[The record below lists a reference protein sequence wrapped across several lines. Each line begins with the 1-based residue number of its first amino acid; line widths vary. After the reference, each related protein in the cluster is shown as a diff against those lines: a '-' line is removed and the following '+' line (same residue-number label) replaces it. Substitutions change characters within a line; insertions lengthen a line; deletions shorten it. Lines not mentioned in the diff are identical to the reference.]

1 MKGRIDKVEGG
12 KVRMGAASYAYVSR
26 TMGVYITT
34 SGGTASGSVSGQHVT
49 EYSISVPGKSY
60 TFNYWRPSS
69 ATQVC
74 IAFLDANN
82 TLLDAVYGGSS
93 GQTSG
98 VYATPAGCTKVRI
111 YGIYR
116 QNNYVYATMT
126 PTVPEGS
133 LNMVEIKV
141 RRPGTNFSQVV
152 WPNVTTYRITN
163 AHIVYSS
170 GNTVLAANGG
180 DFARAYGDIEAT
192 LGTQTTITRDVI
204 LNPIRIRMNDHL
216 VIDGVDQQIYYIS
229 GNRVL
234 AKDLKTAYA
243 RYGTAAQI
251 IFGYNGQ
258 EVELRVEQHPNVVV
272 SSGIDENTKNITGYR
287 IELNNTDFTP
297 SGGSATVTGYKQ
309 FTAQPYELWTSGAIT
324 HGSTVSGEEEQTP
337 GSISVSPSGATISGT
352 TITFPANTGSS
363 EKVYTVTGR
372 WSSYTATEYAYVY
385 GTDTGKTYTD
395 LRITSF
401 DYPNSRIIPAS
412 GGSMYPTVA
421 ISIKCNGTT
430 MTGSVSDGS
439 TVCEVSGG
447 GMTATVNLAYSG
459 APNGFV
465 SANSLGTNA
474 TSSATLLASVSVT
487 ATKGSLSA
495 TSATRNVSQERNV
508 KSVYSQGTYAITS
521 MSVTPKIGSTAI
533 SGAIP
538 AKSATVK
545 LEILVSGSGTTT
557 RYRYTSGAYSGGD
570 TVSDTDKSLS
580 QADLASLSVVISGGS
595 AVTVSNLEFTASNQH
610 NLTDKTYDIS
620 ATYEGTTRTASVQQ
634 AADTKE
640 NGSATPYGSLALS
653 SNNLTAGGGYVDV
666 IATARSTAGK
676 VWASDGMP
684 VSGESSTIDNT
695 SSVLLDITQSSQGA
709 FPSVTS
715 IATDTTNHTKT
726 FRISHRDMTNN
737 ITTDT
742 ISVTARN
749 GSAQSSAL
757 SYSVS
762 NALETTEYEEEGE
775 VSWGGSYPLASN
787 YGVSLTLADFT
798 SQDSPAPFTGGTTTY
813 SATAYHDVSD
823 YHDGTVPINTYRRYT
838 SWSAEKDDSYH
849 KELVSTTYDTQK
861 YRGVVIPGST
871 RRITT
876 DGLSIT
882 GPSWVSIDT
891 SAKVITVNEQGDNDA
906 RNATIIATNTS
917 DPNMPK
923 AKSEVTIYQA
933 KFSDLAVSPSSLI
946 FEPTGGSQTF
956 NIDYIRT
963 NWAITHSGQGNDD
976 PITLVT
982 PTSGGGSRGT
992 QIVTV
997 SVAENNT
1004 DMPQFAEIL
1013 VSPIPANPDV
1023 LSQPIDVYV
1032 KTATVHYDYIGWAQC
1047 SWVSSNKIRYEL
1059 FIQNR
1064 KSGIATFQDVS
1075 FRIRS
1080 TANASADPST
1090 GQSERSVYVGTV
1102 SVPGGDTITKI
1113 ASGEISMPT
1122 RDSSRIY
1129 YSILEHAKIHS
1140 DYWPFEEMID
1150 E

>member
-34 SGGTASGSVSGQHVT
+34 SGGTASGSVRGQHVT

-98 VYATPAGCTKVRI
+98 VYTTPAGCTKVRI

-116 QNNYVYATMT
+116 KNNYVYATMT

-152 WPNVTTYRITN
+152 WPTVTTYRITN
-163 AHIVYSS
+163 ARLVYS

-180 DFARAYGDIEAT
+180 DFVMAYGDIEAT
-192 LGTQTTITRDVI
+192 LGTQTTVTRNVVLTPLRIT
-204 LNPIRIRMNDHL
+204 PNDHL

-243 RYGTAAQI
+243 PYGTATTV
-251 IFGYNGQ
+251 IFGYMGQ
-258 EVELRVEQHPNVVV
+258 EVSLYVQQRRNIVE
-272 SSGIDENTKNITGYR
+272 SSGLTNKSYTGYR

-309 FTAQPYELWTSGAIT
+309 FTAQPYESWTSGAVT
-324 HGSTVSGEEEQTP
+324 YGSTVSGEEEQTP

-421 ISIKCNGTT
+421 VSIKCNGTT

-459 APNGFV
+459 APNGLV
-465 SANSLGTNA
+465 SANSLGTNE

-508 KSVYSQGTYAITS
+508 KTVYSQGTYAITS

-538 AKSATVK
+538 AKSATVT

-570 TVSDTDKSLS
+570 TVTDTDKPLS
-580 QADLASLSVVISGGS
+580 QADLASLSVTSGGS

-610 NLTDKTYDIS
+610 NLTAKTYSIS
-620 ATYEGTTRTASVQQ
+620 ANYEGTTRTASVQQ
-634 AADTKE
+634 AADAKKD
-640 NGSATPYGSLALS
+640 GSATPSIALALS
-653 SNNLTAGGGYVDV
+653 SNNLTAGGGYVDL
-666 IATARSTAGK
+666 IATAYSTAGK
-676 VWASDGMP
+676 VWESDGTP
-684 VSGESSTIDNT
+684 VSGESSTTDNT

-709 FPSVTS
+709 FPSVTP

-742 ISVTARN
+742 ISVTASN

-762 NALETTEYEEEGE
+762 NALETTEYEEEGT
-775 VSWGGSYPLASN
+775 VVWGGSYPIASN
-787 YGVSLTLADFT
+787 YKATLTLDNYN
-798 SQDSPAPFTGGTTTY
+798 SQSAPAPFYGGTTSYTA
-813 SATAYHDVSD
+813 SAYHDVSY

-838 SWSAEKDDSYH
+838 SWSAEKDDSSH
-849 KELVSTTYDTQK
+849 KELVSTTYDTSR
-861 YRGVVIPGST
+861 YRGVLITGST
-871 RRITT
+871 RRIP
-876 DGLSIT
+876 DGLSLS
-882 GPSWVSIDT
+882 GPSWVGIDA
-891 SAKVITVNEQGDNDA
+891 SAKVITINAQEDNDA
-906 RNATIIATNTS
+906 RAGDIVATNTT
-917 DPNMPK
+917 DPNH
-923 AKSEVTIYQA
+923 ATASRTIYQA
-933 KFSDLAVSPSSLI
+933 AYASLSASVESLV
-946 FEPTGGSQTF
+946 FEPEGGYATF
-956 NIDYIRT
+956 NINWIRT
-963 NWAITHSGQGNDD
+963 AWAIKHIGIGGDD
-976 PITLVT
+976 PVSSIR
-982 PTSGGGSRGT
+982 PASGG
-992 QIVTV
+992 
-997 SVAENNT
+997 SVNGRNT
-1004 DMPQFAEIL
+1004 DSVEVNVIANSRDVPVFGEIAIMPTADNVEPL
-1013 VSPIPANPDV
+1013 Y
-1023 LSQPIDVYV
+1023 IDIMV
-1032 KTATVHYDYIGWAQC
+1032 KTSTVHHDYAGSANCVWINNSRFEYQVYLQNRTSADKIFYNVYLDIV
-1047 SWVSSNKIRYEL
+1047 STDNASSNP
-1059 FIQNR
+1059 
-1064 KSGIATFQDVS
+1064 
-1075 FRIRS
+1075 
-1080 TANASADPST
+1080 AS
-1090 GQSERSVYVGTV
+1090 GQSERRIYLGNLTAI
-1102 SVPGGDTITKI
+1102 GGDDITV
-1113 ASGEISMPT
+1113 AAQGEYTMARESGK
-1122 RDSSRIY
+1122 Y
-1129 YSILEHAKIHS
+1129 YWAKLEGVYS
-1140 DYWPFEEMID
+1140 EYMPFEEA
-1150 E
+1150 ESPE

>member
-98 VYATPAGCTKVRI
+98 VYTTPAGCTKVRI

-152 WPNVTTYRITN
+152 WPTVTTYRITN
-163 AHIVYSS
+163 ARLVYSGS
-170 GNTVLAANGG
+170 TVLAANGG
-180 DFARAYGDIEAT
+180 DFAMAYGDIEAT
-192 LGTQTTITRDVI
+192 LGTQTTVTRNVVLTPLRIT
-204 LNPIRIRMNDHL
+204 PNDHL
-216 VIDGVDQQIYYIS
+216 VIDGVDQQIYSIS

-243 RYGTAAQI
+243 PYGTATTV
-251 IFGYNGQ
+251 IFGYMGQ
-258 EVELRVEQHPNVVV
+258 EVPLYVQQRRNIVE
-272 SSGIDENTKNITGYR
+272 SSGLTNKSYTGYR

-297 SGGSATVTGYKQ
+297 SGGSATVTGYAQ
-309 FTAQPYELWTSGAIT
+309 FTARPYESWTSGAVT
-324 HGSTVSGEEEQTP
+324 YGSTVSSEEEQTP

-465 SANSLGTNA
+465 SANSLGTNE

-508 KSVYSQGTYAITS
+508 KSVYSQGTYSITS

-538 AKSATVK
+538 AKSATVT

-640 NGSATPYGSLALS
+640 NGSATPYVSLALS
-653 SNNLTAGGGYVDV
+653 SNNITAGGGYVDI

-676 VWASDGMP
+676 VWASDGTP

-709 FPSVTS
+709 FPSVTP
-715 IATDTTNHTKT
+715 IAVDTTAHTKT
-726 FRISHRDMTNN
+726 FRIAHRDMTNN
-737 ITTDT
+737 VTIDSLSVVAKNGTT
-742 ISVTARN
+742 
-749 GSAQSSAL
+749 QSSAL
-757 SYSVS
+757 QYSVS
-762 NALETTEYEEEGE
+762 NALETTEYEEEGT
-775 VSWGGSYPLASN
+775 VVWGTTYTEIQEYIVALSIGAY
-787 YGVSLTLADFT
+787 T
-798 SQDSPAPFTGGTTTY
+798 SPDSPAPSNGGSTTY
-813 SATAYHDVSD
+813 SVSARHRTND
-823 YHDGTVPINTYRRYT
+823 YRDGTVTINYYRRYT
-838 SWSAEKDDSYH
+838 SWSAEKDDASH
-849 KELVSTTYDTQK
+849 KELVRTEYDTTTYAHQFVPNSQRIVTGDSAAISVVGGTPSWLQITPTDATHGTIQFSAQSVDNAVRYVTIRATHADDDTAYAQSTVWQQA
-861 YRGVVIPGST
+861 YQSLTASPLRINFGWRGNQSQIVDVDARYVTWGMVFTGGWFSVEISTDGGITYVTADETTIYGST
-871 RRITT
+871 S
-876 DGLSIT
+876 GL
-882 GPSWVSIDT
+882 
-891 SAKVITVNEQGDNDA
+891 A
-906 RNATIIATNTS
+906 
-917 DPNMPK
+917 
-923 AKSEVTIYQA
+923 QA
-933 KFSDLAVSPSSLI
+933 KLRIIPLSPNDPDHNPTGYSEIRLGNITLAANPSVEGVSPLYLQI
-946 FEPTGGSQTF
+946 TQDAYDGGLPT
-956 NIDYIRT
+956 N
-963 NWAITHSGQGNDD
+963 
-976 PITLVT
+976 
-982 PTSGGGSRGT
+982 
-992 QIVTV
+992 
-997 SVAENNT
+997 E
-1004 DMPQFAEIL
+1004 
-1013 VSPIPANPDV
+1013 
-1023 LSQPIDVYV
+1023 
-1032 KTATVHYDYIGWAQC
+1032 
-1047 SWVSSNKIRYEL
+1047 
-1059 FIQNR
+1059 
-1064 KSGIATFQDVS
+1064 
-1075 FRIRS
+1075 
-1080 TANASADPST
+1080 
-1090 GQSERSVYVGTV
+1090 
-1102 SVPGGDTITKI
+1102 
-1113 ASGEISMPT
+1113 
-1122 RDSSRIY
+1122 
-1129 YSILEHAKIHS
+1129 
-1140 DYWPFEEMID
+1140 
-1150 E
+1150 

>member
-98 VYATPAGCTKVRI
+98 VYTTPAGCTKVRI

-116 QNNYVYATMT
+116 SSNLVYATMT

-152 WPNVTTYRITN
+152 WPTVTTYRITN
-163 AHIVYSS
+163 ARLVYS

-180 DFARAYGDIEAT
+180 DFVMAYGDIEAT
-192 LGTQTTITRDVI
+192 LGTQTTITRNVV
-204 LNPIRIRMNDHL
+204 LTPLRITPNDHL
-216 VIDGVDQQIYYIS
+216 VIDGVDTQVYYIS

-234 AKDLKTAYA
+234 AKDLKTAEA
-243 RYGTAAQI
+243 PYGTATTV
-251 IFGYNGQ
+251 IFGYMGQ
-258 EVELRVEQHPNVVV
+258 EVPLYVQQQR
-272 SSGIDENTKNITGYR
+272 NIIESQGLTNKSYTGYR

-297 SGGSATVTGYKQ
+297 SGGSATVTGYAQ
-309 FTAQPYELWTSGAIT
+309 FTARPYESWTSGAVT
-324 HGSTVSGEEEQTP
+324 YGSTVSGEEEQTP

-363 EKVYTVTGR
+363 EKVYTVTGS

-465 SANSLGTNA
+465 SANSLGTNE

-508 KSVYSQGTYAITS
+508 KTVYSQGTYAITS

-538 AKSATVK
+538 AKSATVT

-557 RYRYTSGAYSGGD
+557 RYSYTSGAYSGGD
-570 TVSDTDKSLS
+570 TVTDTDKPLS
-580 QADLASLSVVISGGS
+580 QADLASLTVTSGGS
-595 AVTVSNLEFTASNQH
+595 AVAVSNLEFTADNQH
-610 NLTDKTYDIS
+610 NLTAKTYSIS
-620 ATYEGTTRTASVQQ
+620 ANYEGTTRTATVQQ
-634 AADTKE
+634 AADAKKD
-640 NGSATPYGSLALS
+640 GSATPSIALALS
-653 SNNLTAGGGYVDV
+653 SNNLTAGGGYIDL
-666 IATARSTAGK
+666 IATAYSTAGK
-676 VWASDGMP
+676 VWESDGTP
-684 VSGESSTIDNT
+684 VSGESSTTDNT

-709 FPSVTS
+709 FPSVTP
-715 IATDTTNHTKT
+715 IGADTTAHTKT

-775 VSWGGSYPLASN
+775 VVWGTPYAEVQE
-787 YGVSLTLADFT
+787 YFVSFSIAAYDD
-798 SQDSPAPFTGGTTTY
+798 SSSPAPWYGATTNY
-813 SATAYHDVSD
+813 SVSGRHSTKD
-823 YHDGTVPINTYRRYT
+823 YRDGTVTINYYRRYT
-838 SWSAEKDDSYH
+838 SWSAEKDDTSH
-849 KELVSTTYDTQK
+849 KELVRTEYDTTTYAHNFIQNSQK
-861 YRGVVIPGST
+861 
-871 RRITT
+871 
-876 DGLSIT
+876 
-882 GPSWVSIDT
+882 
-891 SAKVITVNEQGDNDA
+891 
-906 RNATIIATNTS
+906 
-917 DPNMPK
+917 
-923 AKSEVTIYQA
+923 
-933 KFSDLAVSPSSLI
+933 
-946 FEPTGGSQTF
+946 
-956 NIDYIRT
+956 
-963 NWAITHSGQGNDD
+963 
-976 PITLVT
+976 
-982 PTSGGGSRGT
+982 
-992 QIVTV
+992 IVTGDPV
-997 SVAENNT
+997 SVAKRYPSVDWVTVDESAKT
-1004 DMPQFAEIL
+1004 ITFADQTVEGSPQRYTPIVATNLSAPTAVTASITVWQQAYQML
-1013 VSPIPANPDV
+1013 YASPLTYNFDWQNP
-1023 LSQPIDVYV
+1023 
-1032 KTATVHYDYIGWAQC
+1032 
-1047 SWVSSNKIRYEL
+1047 R
-1059 FIQNR
+1059 
-1064 KSGIATFQDVS
+1064 SGIASITAWYVQFKIVRTGVWYVLQISFDDGATFEAVDYDATYGITTGALYPKL
-1075 FRIRS
+1075 RILPTTNYGEEIRIG
-1080 TANASADPST
+1080 AVDLVPVDA
-1090 GQSERSVYVGTV
+1090 ERIQTV
-1102 SVPGGDTITKI
+1102 RLRLEQEAYDGGL
-1113 ASGEISMPT
+1113 PT
-1122 RDSSRIY
+1122 D
-1129 YSILEHAKIHS
+1129 
-1140 DYWPFEEMID
+1140 
-1150 E
+1150 

>member
-1 MKGRIDKVEGG
+1 MIAKKIKDLKSARYRFGSP
-12 KVRMGAASYAYVSR
+12 SYSFTSR

-98 VYATPAGCTKVRI
+98 VYTTPAGCTKVRI

-126 PTVPEGS
+126 PTVTEGVMK
-133 LNMVEIKV
+133 LKEIRMKPTGASV
-141 RRPGTNFSQVV
+141 SQVV
-152 WPNVTTYRITN
+152 WPTETTYQIIEARLR
-163 AHIVYSS
+163 YSGGS
-170 GNTVLAANGG
+170 ILAANGG
-180 DFARAYGDIEAT
+180 DFVMAYGDIRVTRGEDVTT
-192 LGTQTTITRDVI
+192 LYDQILTPLRIT
-204 LNPIRIRMNDHL
+204 PNDNL

-243 RYGTAAQI
+243 PYGTATTV
-251 IFGYNGQ
+251 IFGYMGQ
-258 EVELRVEQHPNVVV
+258 EVPKYVQQRRNIVE
-272 SSGIDENTKNITGYR
+272 SSGLTNKSYTGYR

-297 SGGSATVTGYKQ
+297 SGGTATVTGYAQ
-309 FTAQPYELWTSGAIT
+309 FTARPYESWTSGAVT
-324 HGSTVSGEEEQTP
+324 YGSTVSGEEEQTP

-465 SANSLGTNA
+465 SANSLGTNE

-538 AKSATVK
+538 AKSATVT

-570 TVSDTDKSLS
+570 TVTDTDKPLS
-580 QADLASLSVVISGGS
+580 QADLASLSVTSGGS
-595 AVTVSNLEFTASNQH
+595 SVTISDLEFTADNQH
-610 NLTDKTYDIS
+610 NLAAKTYSIS

-634 AADTKE
+634 AADRKID
-640 NGSATPYGSLALS
+640 GSATYYATLS
-653 SNNLTAGGGYVDV
+653 EVSNQNTLWAGGGSVYVEASAYH
-666 IATARSTAGK
+666 IAGK
-676 VWASDGMP
+676 VWESDGAA
-684 VSGESSTIDNT
+684 VTGESETTYDLDALRLVLAVDSASIFAVALDSTTSTSRIYRID
-695 SSVLLDITQSSQGA
+695 
-709 FPSVTS
+709 
-715 IATDTTNHTKT
+715 
-726 FRISHRDMTNN
+726 HRDMKNN
-737 ITTDT
+737 ATTDACSVAAINGNDPAASQAT
-742 ISVTARN
+742 SAALTYSVTN
-749 GSAQSSAL
+749 
-757 SYSVS
+757 V
-762 NALETTEYEEEGE
+762 LETTEYSVPGE
-775 VSWGGSYPLASN
+775 IVWRTPYQQYRRYFVNFAIAN
-787 YGVSLTLADFT
+787 YT
-798 SQDSPAPFTGGTTTY
+798 SGESPAPFLG
-813 SATAYHDVSD
+813 
-823 YHDGTVPINTYRRYT
+823 
-838 SWSAEKDDSYH
+838 
-849 KELVSTTYDTQK
+849 
-861 YRGVVIPGST
+861 GST
-871 RRITT
+871 RYTAAGSHQEATFRDGVQPVPVYRHYSSWSSANDDDNHRYLVRTDENTYTETVSDWATVWGDTVSVGKQYASVDWVTVDESTQTITFAAQT
-876 DGLSIT
+876 QEGAPQRYTPI
-882 GPSWVSIDT
+882 V
-891 SAKVITVNEQGDNDA
+891 
-906 RNATIIATNTS
+906 ATNTS
-917 DPNMPK
+917 APNT
-923 AKSEVTIYQA
+923 VTA
-933 KFSDLAVSPSSLI
+933 S
-946 FEPTGGSQTF
+946 
-956 NIDYIRT
+956 
-963 NWAITHSGQGNDD
+963 
-976 PITLVT
+976 
-982 PTSGGGSRGT
+982 
-992 QIVTV
+992 VTV
-997 SVAENNT
+997 WQQAYQ
-1004 DMPQFAEIL
+1004 MLYA
-1013 VSPIPANPDV
+1013 SPLTYNFDWQNP
-1023 LSQPIDVYV
+1023 
-1032 KTATVHYDYIGWAQC
+1032 
-1047 SWVSSNKIRYEL
+1047 R
-1059 FIQNR
+1059 
-1064 KSGIATFQDVS
+1064 SGIASITAWYVQFKIVRTGVWYVIQISFDAGATFEDVDYDATYGITTGALYPKL
-1075 FRIRS
+1075 RILPTTNYGEEIRIG
-1080 TANASADPST
+1080 AVNLVPENAADVP
-1090 GQSERSVYVGTV
+1090 TV
-1102 SVPGGDTITKI
+1102 RLRLEQEAYDGGRITN
-1113 ASGEISMPT
+1113 
-1122 RDSSRIY
+1122 
-1129 YSILEHAKIHS
+1129 
-1140 DYWPFEEMID
+1140 
-1150 E
+1150 

>member
-98 VYATPAGCTKVRI
+98 VYTTPAGCTKVRI

-152 WPNVTTYRITN
+152 WPTVTTYRITN
-163 AHIVYSS
+163 ARIVYS

-180 DFARAYGDIEAT
+180 DYAMAYGDIEAT
-192 LGTQTTITRDVI
+192 LGTQTTITRNVV
-204 LNPIRIRMNDHL
+204 LTPLRITPNDHL

-243 RYGTAAQI
+243 PYGTATTV
-251 IFGYNGQ
+251 IFGYMGQ
-258 EVELRVEQHPNVVV
+258 EVPLYVQQRRNIVE
-272 SSGIDENTKNITGYR
+272 SSGLTNKSYTGYR

-309 FTAQPYELWTSGAIT
+309 FTAQPYESWTSGAVT
-324 HGSTVSGEEEQTP
+324 YGSTVSGEEEQTP

-421 ISIKCNGTT
+421 VSIKCNGTT

-465 SANSLGTNA
+465 AANSLGTNE

-495 TSATRNVSQERNV
+495 TSATRNVSQERNI

-538 AKSATVK
+538 AKSATVT

-570 TVSDTDKSLS
+570 TVTDTDKPLS
-580 QADLASLSVVISGGS
+580 QADLASLSVTSGGS
-595 AVTVSNLEFTASNQH
+595 SVAVSNLEFTADNQH
-610 NLTDKTYDIS
+610 NLTAKTYSIS
-620 ATYEGTTRTASVQQ
+620 ANYEGTTRTASVQQ
-634 AADTKE
+634 AADAKKD
-640 NGSATPYGSLALS
+640 GSATPSISLALS
-653 SNNLTAGGGYVDV
+653 SNNLTAGGGYVDL
-666 IATARSTAGK
+666 IATAYSTAGK
-676 VWASDGMP
+676 VWESDGTP
-684 VSGESSTIDNT
+684 VSGESSTTDNT

-709 FPSVTS
+709 FPSVTP

-775 VSWGGSYPLASN
+775 VSWGGSYPIASN
-787 YGVSLTLADFT
+787 YGATLTLDNYN
-798 SQDSPAPFTGGTTTY
+798 SQSAPAPFIGGTTSYTA
-813 SATAYHDVSD
+813 SAYHDVSD

-838 SWSAEKDDSYH
+838 SWSAEKDDSSH
-849 KELVSTTYDTQK
+849 KELVSTTYDTSR
-861 YRGVVIPGST
+861 YRGVLITGST
-871 RRITT
+871 RRITS
-876 DGLSIT
+876 DGLSLS
-882 GPSWVSIDT
+882 GPSWVSINT
-891 SAKVITVNEQGDNDA
+891 STKVITINAQVDNDA
-906 RNATIIATNTS
+906 RTGDIVATNTT
-917 DPNMPK
+917 DPNH
-923 AKSEVTIYQA
+923 ATASRTIYQA
-933 KFSDLAVSPSSLI
+933 AYASLATSVESFV
-946 FEPTGGSQTF
+946 FEPGGGNGRFNISWIRTGWSITYKAPITFIRPLSGGSASGRNTDTIEF
-956 NIDYIRT
+956 TVGANENSTPIFTEI
-963 NWAITHSGQGNDD
+963 AIEPTSEGVDTVYVD
-976 PITLVT
+976 VMVKTSTVT
-982 PTSGGGSRGT
+982 PVHHDYDG
-992 QIVTV
+992 
-997 SVAENNT
+997 VANCVWLNDYRFEYNAIIQNNT
-1004 DMPQFAEIL
+1004 TAAGTFYDIYLLIASTDSES
-1013 VSPIPANPDV
+1013 VNPDSHGQ
-1023 LSQPIDVYV
+1023 LE
-1032 KTATVHYDYIGWAQC
+1032 
-1047 SWVSSNKIRYEL
+1047 R
-1059 FIQNR
+1059 
-1064 KSGIATFQDVS
+1064 
-1075 FRIRS
+1075 RIRL
-1080 TANASADPST
+1080 
-1090 GQSERSVYVGTV
+1090 G
-1102 SVPGGDTITKI
+1102 TITI
-1113 ASGEISMPT
+1113 GDSETSIGARGEYPMT
-1122 RDSSRIY
+1122 REPGKY
-1129 YSILEHAKIHS
+1129 YWAKLEGVYS
-1140 DYWPFEEMID
+1140 EYMPFEEA
-1150 E
+1150 ESTE

>member
-1 MKGRIDKVEGG
+1 MKGRMDKVEGG
-12 KVRMGAASYAYVSR
+12 KVRFGGGIIATEVSTSEGMRIAADGTLATAASTGAHVREWSINKDGARCSVTFYKPNATGSLCVAYYTANGALISGIASGTGSGRGQINTETVSLPTGTR
-26 TMGVYITT
+26 TVRVFSIRSGSASAEAALTVLNTGGVY
-34 SGGTASGSVSGQHVT
+34 
-49 EYSISVPGKSY
+49 
-60 TFNYWRPSS
+60 
-69 ATQVC
+69 
-74 IAFLDANN
+74 
-82 TLLDAVYGGSS
+82 
-93 GQTSG
+93 
-98 VYATPAGCTKVRI
+98 
-111 YGIYR
+111 
-116 QNNYVYATMT
+116 
-126 PTVPEGS
+126 
-133 LNMVEIKV
+133 NMVEIKV

-152 WPNVTTYRITN
+152 WPTVTTYRITN
-163 AHIVYSS
+163 ARLVYS

-180 DFARAYGDIEAT
+180 DYAMAYGDIEAT
-192 LGTQTTITRDVI
+192 LGTQTTITRNVV
-204 LNPIRIRMNDHL
+204 LTPLRITPNDHL

-243 RYGTAAQI
+243 PYGTATNV
-251 IFGYNGQ
+251 IFGYMGQ
-258 EVELRVEQHPNVVV
+258 EVSLYVQQHPNVVV
-272 SSGIDENTKNITGYR
+272 SSGFTNKSYTGYR

-297 SGGSATVTGYKQ
+297 SGGTATVTGYAQ
-309 FTAQPYELWTSGAIT
+309 FTARPYESWTSGAVT
-324 HGSTVSGEEEQTP
+324 YGSTVSSEEEQTP

-447 GMTATVNLAYSG
+447 SYTATVNLAYSG

-465 SANSLGTNA
+465 SANSLGTNE

-538 AKSATVK
+538 AKSATVT

-570 TVSDTDKSLS
+570 TVTDTDKPLS
-580 QADLASLSVVISGGS
+580 QADLASLSVTSGGS

-610 NLTDKTYDIS
+610 NLTAKTYSIS
-620 ATYEGTTRTASVQQ
+620 ANYEGTTRTASVQQ
-634 AADTKE
+634 AADAKKD
-640 NGSATPYGSLALS
+640 GSATPHISLSLS

-666 IATARSTAGK
+666 IATAYSTAGK
-676 VWASDGMP
+676 VWASDGTP
-684 VSGESSTIDNT
+684 VSGESSKTDNT

-709 FPSVTS
+709 FPSVTP

-762 NALETTEYEEEGE
+762 NELENTEYEEEGE
-775 VSWGGSYPLASN
+775 VVWGGSYPIASN
-787 YGVSLTLADFT
+787 YKATLTLDNYN
-798 SQDSPAPFTGGTTTY
+798 SQSAPAPFYGGTTSYTA
-813 SATAYHDVSD
+813 SAYHDVSY

-838 SWSAEKDDSYH
+838 SWSAEKDDSSH
-849 KELVSTTYDTQK
+849 KELVSTTYDTSR
-861 YRGVVIPGST
+861 YRGVLITGST
-871 RRITT
+871 RRIP
-876 DGLSIT
+876 DGLSLS
-882 GPSWVSIDT
+882 GPSWVGIDA
-891 SAKVITVNEQGDNDA
+891 SAKVITIYAQGDNDA
-906 RNATIIATNTS
+906 RADDIVATNTT
-917 DPNMPK
+917 DPNH
-923 AKSEVTIYQA
+923 ATASRTIYQA
-933 KFSDLAVSPSSLI
+933 AYASLEAIVEAFI
-946 FEPTGGSQTF
+946 FEPGGGNGRFDISW
-956 NIDYIRT
+956 IRT
-963 NWAITHSGQGNDD
+963 GWNVTHSGSGGKD
-976 PITLVT
+976 PITFIS
-982 PTSGGGSRGT
+982 PISGGSASGRNT
-992 QIVTV
+992 ETIAFTV
-997 SVAENNT
+997 GANSESV
-1004 DMPQFAEIL
+1004 PIFAEIAITPTTEGL
-1013 VSPIPANPDV
+1013 DAVYVDVMVKTSATPPVYHDYEGYANCVWLNDYRFEYNAIIQNNTTAARTLYDIYLLIASTDSESVNPDSHGQ
-1023 LSQPIDVYV
+1023 LE
-1032 KTATVHYDYIGWAQC
+1032 
-1047 SWVSSNKIRYEL
+1047 R
-1059 FIQNR
+1059 
-1064 KSGIATFQDVS
+1064 
-1075 FRIRS
+1075 RIRLDAI
-1080 TANASADPST
+1080 TT
-1090 GQSERSVYVGTV
+1090 SESDSIVVRGEYSMNRESGKYYWAKLEGVY
-1102 SVPGGDTITKI
+1102 S
-1113 ASGEISMPT
+1113 EYM
-1122 RDSSRIY
+1122 
-1129 YSILEHAKIHS
+1129 
-1140 DYWPFEEMID
+1140 PFEYEI
-1150 E
+1150 EEE